1 MSLKGIEGLSVLII
15 KNIIT
20 EGPGTI
26 EDFLRKNDIPCSIVE
41 LGSGEVTPPLEKF
54 NALVVMGGP
63 MGIYEMARY
72 PHLIIASRIIRE
84 AINRDMKVLGIC
96 LGSQMVAYCLGA
108 KVYPGTEKETGWC
121 HIELTGDGLKDPL
134 MRKLAIHPR
143 VGDFWRKFKVFQWHS
158 DTFDLPLGAVLL
170 ASSGQYRNQAFRY
183 GDNIYGF
190 QFHIEVTK
198 DMLLEW
204 FKDMPDINQIMKETE
219 KIYEE
224 YTGRA
229 MNFYKVFF
237 QRG

>member
-1 MSLKGIEGLSVLII
+1 MSILII
-15 KNIIT
+15 KNIT
-20 EGPGTI
+20 SEGPGTI
-26 EDFLRKNDIPCSIVE
+26 KDFLKKEDIPFSIVE
-41 LGSGEVTPPLEKF
+41 VGSGEIPPPLERF
-54 NALVVMGGP
+54 DTLVVIGGP
-63 MGIYEMARY
+63 MGVYEMDRY
-72 PHLIIASRIIRE
+72 PQLMIASRIIRE
-84 AINRDMKVLGIC
+84 AINRDMRVIGIC

-108 KVYPGTEKETGWC
+108 KVYPGPEKEIGWC

-134 MRKLAIHPR
+134 MRRLAIHPR
-143 VGDFWRKFKVFQWHS
+143 VGDFWRRFKVFQWHG

-170 ASSGQYRNQAFRY
+170 ARSEQYRNQAFRY

-198 DMLLEW
+198 DMLFEW
-204 FKDMPDINQIMKETE
+204 FKDMPDMNHLMAETE

-237 QRG
+237 R